1 MSFSQPDPGKPPP
14 LPRAELP
21 WCIERARDGEPV
33 LKIAGRATDSLYRPG
48 TSATKAA
55 RQWFEAGAQKGC
67 DLFVLIGSGLG
78 RWLDAF
84 ADEGTGELL
93 VWDPFPV
100 MSTQVAN
107 AGHALPDEVVG
118 KRRRAR
124 ITVVNNA
131 DAFDTALAR
140 LAARTRNP
148 QLATHPGYEAFCRFE
163 ARYATRSLR
172 ARFLR
177 RKMLA
182 IEDSIASL
190 RGLRVLESLPFVR
203 PLAELGENLA
213 GQTVIIASAG
223 PSLDAALGPLA
234 EHPGGVRFVC
244 VQRLERFERVGARID
259 YAVCADPQDLYTRF
273 EVPDAADYAP
283 LLTDTGCAPAMIEAR
298 RERTFFF
305 QLRSPQ
311 IQQAVW
317 DQLELP
323 TIDDP
328 CLTVSEVGVLLAHQM
343 GARRIVLAGVDY
355 TGDDPRYQDR
365 FEVPITGGD
374 LVPTNAHY
382 FQGARM
388 LSTLCPRLAR
398 EGTEVLRLGNSG
410 IPIEGTRTIDLETL
424 SRLLTEALPCTPPE
438 TGPSVSLERL
448 EAIESAFAS
457 LRAHAASGKRPE
469 VDLRDPTGFGQGF
482 APIDTDQLLR
492 KAELG
497 LDYVSKVRGFLAA
510 TDDPNEARHTTRHG
524 FGSRQT
530 PPSHASTT

>member
-1 MSFSQPDPGKPPP
+1 M
-14 LPRAELP
+14 
-21 WCIERARDGEPV
+21 
-33 LKIAGRATDSLYRPG
+33 KIAGRATDSLYRPG
-48 TSATKAA
+48 VSAAKAA
-55 RQWFEAGAQKGC
+55 GQWFEAATQSDS
-67 DLFVLIGSGLG
+67 DLFVLIGVGLG

-84 ADEGTGELL
+84 ANEGRGELL
-93 VWDPFPV
+93 VWDPFPA
-100 MSTQVAN
+100 MSDQIAN
-107 AGHALPDEVVG
+107 AGHGLPANAVVE
-118 KRRRAR
+118 RRCGR

-131 DAFDTALAR
+131 DDFDAALAR
-140 LAARTRNP
+140 LAEQTRSP
-148 QLATHPGYEAFCRFE
+148 QLAIHPGYEALCRFE

-172 ARFLR
+172 TRFSR
-177 RKMLA
+177 RKRLA

-203 PLAELGENLA
+203 LVADLGNNLA
-213 GQTVIIASAG
+213 GKTVIIASAG

-244 VQRLERFERVGARID
+244 VQRLERFERAGARVD
-259 YAVCADPQDLYTRF
+259 YAVCADPQDLFTRCK
-273 EVPDAADYAP
+273 VPRAADYAP

-311 IQQAVW
+311 VQQAVW
-317 DQLELP
+317 DDLQLP
-323 TIDDP
+323 TIEDP

-355 TGDDPRYQDR
+355 AGNDPRYQDR
-365 FEVPITGGD
+365 FEVPTASGD
-374 LVPTNAHY
+374 LAPTNAHY

-388 LSTLCPRLAR
+388 LSTLCPRLAQ
-398 EGTEVLRLGNSG
+398 EGTEVFRLGNRG
-410 IPIEGTRTIDLETL
+410 IPIDGVRTIDLETL
-424 SRLLTEALPCTPPE
+424 SRLLTEAPPDTPPE
-438 TGPSVSLERL
+438 TGPSVDLERL

-457 LRAHAASGKRPE
+457 LRVHAVSGNVRD

-482 APIDTDQLLR
+482 APIDSDQLLHHT
-492 KAELG
+492 ELG
-497 LDYVSKVRGFLAA
+497 LDYVAKVRSFLAA
-510 TDDPNEARHTTRHG
+510 SGDPNAAHRPAGHG